1 MPNRDFIDHDLYT
14 PREEIAR
21 VKMGPGD
28 EPTPA
33 HADLLGA
40 ESGGR
45 GVSELNLPLMA
56 RHKQV
61 IDQQAAQ
68 NAQEI
73 ERLRQMQEDL
83 EKEKRDLED
92 ARRKQADFIKGR
104 QEILDHLSQS
114 LVMMER
120 NELKAAQAAELLQN
134 TRTRFRTMLEEITSI
149 REDEW
154 TDETVRERIRD
165 AIVRVDDVRMEYN
178 KSMARVE
185 AVIGGDDRGGEP
197 RHSPV
202 IFDDHRP
209 APDPERSLGKWFV
222 IGLVVSLP
230 VILTLLVLTVLFLL
244 HGNGLI

>member
-28 EPTPA
+28 EPAPP
-33 HADLLGA
+33 HAEMLATEGT
-40 ESGGR
+40 R

-56 RHKQV
+56 RHKQA

-83 EKEKRDLED
+83 EREKRELED
-92 ARRKQADFIKGR
+92 ARRKQADFVKGR
-104 QEILDHLSQS
+104 QEILDHLNQS

-120 NELKAAQAAELLQN
+120 NELKAAQVAELLQN
-134 TRTRFRTMLEEITSI
+134 TRTRFRSMLDEISAIHEE
-149 REDEW
+149 EW
-154 TDETVRERIRD
+154 TDDNVRERIKD
-165 AIVRVDDVRMEYN
+165 ALVRIDDIRMEYN

-185 AVIGGDDRGGEP
+185 AVTGGEDRP
-197 RHSPV
+197 GEPHHAPV
-202 IFDDHRP
+202 IFDDRRSSP
-209 APDPERSLGKWFV
+209 APERTLGSWFT

-230 VILTLLVLTVLFLL
+230 VILTLVVLTALFLM
-244 HGNGLI
+244 HSAGLF